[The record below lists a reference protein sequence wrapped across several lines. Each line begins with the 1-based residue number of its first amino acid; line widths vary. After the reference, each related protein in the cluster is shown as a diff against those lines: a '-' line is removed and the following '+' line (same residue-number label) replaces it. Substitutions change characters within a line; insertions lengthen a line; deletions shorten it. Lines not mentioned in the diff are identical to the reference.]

1 MTNGNKRPHDVHER
15 RSGVFGSSSVTCAYR
30 SVATYE
36 SWLRHLMDIEF
47 ARMRHMVTVAEG
59 VIPGPDY
66 VGVILLSSLLYVRTV
81 SLLDEALEEYVDD
94 PGLSMPR
101 KYHRSLGGRI
111 EFLASLGLLHTP
123 QDLRDVKDRRNE
135 IAHDSN
141 KAASYD
147 DLAQAVDIVE
157 ATLQHLNFVGPRPHA
172 AAHAE
177 CAARATPNPGA
188 LITHDYTYGVKLT
201 DITSLTINGQSV
213 SEITADHH
221 WSVDR
226 YLPSFG
232 PTDGSQ

>member
-1 MTNGNKRPHDVHER
+1 
-15 RSGVFGSSSVTCAYR
+15 VFGSNSVTCAYR
-30 SVATYE
+30 SVTTYE
-36 SWLRHLMDIEF
+36 SWLRHLTDITF
-47 ARMRHMVTVAEG
+47 AKSRHMITVAEG

-66 VGVILLSSLLYVRTV
+66 VGVTLLPSLLYVRTV
-81 SLLDEALEEYVDD
+81 SILDEALEEYANDRE
-94 PGLSMPR
+94 LSIPK

-111 EFLASLGLLHTP
+111 EFLDSLGLLHTP

-157 ATLQHLNFVGPRPHA
+157 AALQHLNFVGPRPHA

-177 CAARATPNPGA
+177 CMARATPNPGA

-201 DITSLTINGQSV
+201 SITGLTINGQSV
-213 SEITADHH
+213 SEIATDQH

-226 YLPSFG
+226 SLPSFG
-232 PTDGSQ
+232 LTDGSQ

>member
-1 MTNGNKRPHDVHER
+1 
-15 RSGVFGSSSVTCAYR
+15 VFGSSSVTCAYR

-36 SWLRHLMDIEF
+36 SWLRHLTDIEF
-47 ARMRHMVTVAEG
+47 ARTRHMITAAEG

-66 VGVILLSSLLYVRTV
+66 VGVILLPSLLYVRTV
-81 SLLDEALEEYVDD
+81 SILDEALEEYVDD
-94 PGLSMPR
+94 RELSMPR
-101 KYHRSLGGRI
+101 KYRRSLGGRI
-111 EFLASLGLLHTP
+111 EFLDSLGLLHTP

-141 KAASYD
+141 KAASYE

-157 ATLQHLNFVGPRPHA
+157 ATLQHLNFVGPRPHV

-177 CAARATPNPGA
+177 CTSRATPNPGA

-201 DITSLTINGQSV
+201 GITSLTINGQSV
-213 SEITADHH
+213 SEIAVDQH

-226 YLPSFG
+226 YLPSSG
-232 PTDGSQ
+232 PTIDSSQ